1 MSNDGPREYMVG
13 RSERQTRMYNFGVYH
28 WRRRLRALLLT
39 VGMAVVAAVCWR
51 RWPRRFRP
59 LAVVAMLGA
68 ALRGGEVVRNVLSP
82 PPWTLERYKYDALAA
97 EMPLENSRR
106 LLDVGCGTGRSLVG
120 LAPHLPESCA
130 VLGLDVFDDRVILGN
145 GPALVRRNGRQ
156 AGINVTPV
164 VGDAARL
171 PLASD
176 SQDAV
181 TACRVLHDLPASA
194 VDPALSEARRVCAP
208 DGRFGLLELPLTPDG
223 VTTPPEEYWHA
234 HVTGAGF
241 DIETAKRIE
250 RKGHDGRYVLIVARP

>member
-1 MSNDGPREYMVG
+1 MVG
-13 RSERQTRMYNFGVYH
+13 RGERRTRMYNFGVYH
-28 WRRRLRALLLT
+28 WRRRLRTLCVA
-39 VGMAVVAAVCWR
+39 VGMAVVSAVCWR
-51 RWPRRFRP
+51 RESHDFR
-59 LAVVAMLGA
+59 LFATVAMLGA
-68 ALRGGEVVRNVLSP
+68 VLRGGDAVRRVLSP
-82 PPWTLERYKYDALAA
+82 PPWVVERYKYDALAA
-97 EMPLENSRR
+97 EMPLEGAQR

-120 LAPHLPESCA
+120 LAPHLSESCA
-130 VLGLDVFDDRVILGN
+130 ISGLDVFDDRIILGN

-156 AGINVTPV
+156 AGIDVTPV